1 MPTITLCL
9 TVHTETRMPT
19 VRSLLAPLIGSALL
33 ASSAQGQS
41 IATQYETGTAYTTTS
56 LTGFSTSGAA
66 MAGMLVTARFA
77 SGDVFQGTWG
87 NLGTQVYGGASF
99 SAYGVSGLW
108 GSLAFP
114 TSGDS
119 NNDFWFL
126 RLASGDYGAL
136 LELTL
141 NGAPGRTLFDCRF
154 TAGGCNNF
162 TGTVISGTAG
172 SANAIPAQV
181 ATPNRFFSQIGT
193 HNQFAASDVLGVY
206 SNSVS
211 LIGSPAVGDLFEQ
224 FSLRFDGGMTAD
236 QGLFLFAVDTDNA
249 AVGAVIVPTTP
260 VPEPLSWMLLVGAL
274 GGLATVAHRRRIA

>member
-1 MPTITLCL
+1 MPTITVCL

-114 TSGDS
+114 TAGDS
-119 NNDFWFL
+119 NDNFWFL

-154 TAGGCNNF
+154 TTSGCDNFAGTLVN
-162 TGTVISGTAG
+162 GTPGSSG
-172 SANAIPAQV
+172 AIAAQV
-181 ATPNRFFSQIGT
+181 ATTNQFLAQIGS
-193 HNQFAASDVLGVY
+193 HNLFDASDVLGVY

-211 LIGSPAVGDLFEQ
+211 LTGNPPVGDLFEQ
-224 FSLRFDGGMTAD
+224 FSLRFDGGMTVD

-260 VPEPLSWMLLVGAL
+260 VPEPSSLVLLVGAL
-274 GGLATVAHRRRIA
+274 GGLALAARRRRVV